1 MLGVLGLSPRPRAPG
16 PTSSHISDWA
26 SSPGFPPPQPDLL
39 QVALLFPEEGLVFD
53 YRLEDGGISSTSDDD
68 DEEEEGK
75 QVMEEQH
82 GEGVRGGRWSGGGC
96 PT

>member
-1 MLGVLGLSPRPRAPG
+1 MMGLI
-16 PTSSHISDWA
+16 TW
-26 SSPGFPPPQPDLL
+26 FPPPHPDPL

-82 GEGVRGGRWSGGGC
+82 GEGVRGGRRSGGGC

>member
-1 MLGVLGLSPRPRAPG
+1 M
-16 PTSSHISDWA
+16 
-26 SSPGFPPPQPDLL
+26 
-39 QVALLFPEEGLVFD
+39 FD

-82 GEGVRGGRWSGGGC
+82 GEGVRGGQVVAVLLKE
-96 PT
+96 